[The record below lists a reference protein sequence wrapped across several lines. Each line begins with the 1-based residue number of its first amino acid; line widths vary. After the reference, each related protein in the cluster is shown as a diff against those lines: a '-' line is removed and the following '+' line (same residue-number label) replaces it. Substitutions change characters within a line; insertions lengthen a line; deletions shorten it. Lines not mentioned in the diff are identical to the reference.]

1 MEVGIRATRLLGT
14 QTEGGN
20 RGARL
25 PERGVLPGKALPPGL
40 DPDFLSHHRHLKSHC
55 LCRDRCSIPSGQTAY
70 APQLY
75 LMYGLTKPPP
85 PLCGSGGTGVGP
97 GPSSRVGTARLCG
110 LDPGAGLTLETSR
123 ARGKSDA

>member
-1 MEVGIRATRLLGT
+1 MEVGIRATRLLET

-40 DPDFLSHHRHLKSHC
+40 DPNFLNHHRHLKSHC

-75 LMYGLTKPPP
+75 LRYSLTKPPHRSVAAEEWVWGLALHHAWGQP
-85 PLCGSGGTGVGP
+85 GSAGCT
-97 GPSSRVGTARLCG
+97 RG
-110 LDPGAGLTLETSR
+110 LD
-123 ARGKSDA
+123 